1 MSEINW
7 IKLSTSIFDNR
18 KVKQIRSLP
27 EGDSLIIIWL
37 QLLCLAGTVNDS
49 GRVYITE
56 EIPYTDQMLSTA
68 FGEPLSTIQLALN
81 TFQRFGMID
90 IIDNIIFISNWE
102 KYQAIEEMEKIR
114 EQNRIRKRNQR
125 ERQKLLE
132 VDMSRDSH
140 ADVTQCHATDIDKN
154 KNKNRNSK
162 ESIERKIPTLAD
174 VEKYVKERNSTVD
187 AKKFYE
193 YYNTGNWK
201 DAKGNPVKNW
211 KQKLITW
218 EGREKG
224 NKVPDFTN
232 PYQHEEEK
240 PIERESEDVIR
251 ERLLNISS
259 K

>member
-90 IIDNIIFISNWE
+90 VIDDIIFISNWE
-102 KYQAIEEMEKIR
+102 KYQSIDKLAEIR
-114 EQNRIRKRNQR
+114 EYNRIAKQK
-125 ERQKLLE
+125 ERAKKKMLI
-132 VDMSRDSH
+132 VNDMSMTSQPSQD
-140 ADVTQCHATDIDKN
+140 TDIDKN

-187 AKKFYE
+187 AKKFYD

-259 K
+259 T

>member
-90 IIDNIIFISNWE
+90 VIDDIIFISNWE
-102 KYQAIEEMEKIR
+102 KYQSIDKLAEIR
-114 EQNRIRKRNQR
+114 EYNRIAKQK
-125 ERQKLLE
+125 ERAKKKMLI
-132 VDMSRDSH
+132 VNDMSMTS
-140 ADVTQCHATDIDKN
+140 QPSQGTDIDKN

-259 K
+259 T

>member
-90 IIDNIIFISNWE
+90 VIDDIIFISNWE
-102 KYQAIEEMEKIR
+102 KYQSIDKLAEIR
-114 EQNRIRKRNQR
+114 EYNRIAKQK
-125 ERQKLLE
+125 ERAKKKMLI
-132 VDMSRDSH
+132 VNDMSMTSQPSQD
-140 ADVTQCHATDIDKN
+140 TDIDKN

-187 AKKFYE
+187 AKKFFE

-259 K
+259 T